1 MEVEI
6 EYFKIK
12 VYFGKEGSL
21 RKDYQFVYVNKRI
34 VLKIEVS
41 KIVNSILGKFLI
53 VKVKIFYSKVLL
65 EDSLIKYVDRYLI
78 FVILLECAFLE
89 YDIIFE
95 LVKIFV

>member
-1 MEVEI
+1 M
-6 EYFKIK
+6 
-12 VYFGKEGSL
+12 
-21 RKDYQFVYVNKRI
+21 NKRI

-53 VKVKIFYSKVLL
+53 VKVKIFYIKVLL

-78 FVILLECAFLE
+78 FVILLDFVFLE

>member
-1 MEVEI
+1 M
-6 EYFKIK
+6 
-12 VYFGKEGSL
+12 
-21 RKDYQFVYVNKRI
+21 NKRI

-53 VKVKIFYSKVLL
+53 VKVKIFYIKVLL

-78 FVILLECAFLE
+78 FVILLDCVFLE

>member
-1 MEVEI
+1 M
-6 EYFKIK
+6 
-12 VYFGKEGSL
+12 
-21 RKDYQFVYVNKRI
+21 NKRI

-53 VKVKIFYSKVLL
+53 VKVKIFYIKVLL

-78 FVILLECAFLE
+78 FVILLEFAFLE

>member
-1 MEVEI
+1 M
-6 EYFKIK
+6 
-12 VYFGKEGSL
+12 
-21 RKDYQFVYVNKRI
+21 NKRI

-78 FVILLECAFLE
+78 FVILLEFAFLE

>member
-1 MEVEI
+1 M
-6 EYFKIK
+6 
-12 VYFGKEGSL
+12 
-21 RKDYQFVYVNKRI
+21 NKRI

-53 VKVKIFYSKVLL
+53 VKVKIFYIKVLL
-65 EDSLIKYVDRYLI
+65 EDSLIKYVDRFLI
-78 FVILLECAFLE
+78 FVILLDCVFLE

>member
-1 MEVEI
+1 M
-6 EYFKIK
+6 
-12 VYFGKEGSL
+12 
-21 RKDYQFVYVNKRI
+21 NKRI

-53 VKVKIFYSKVLL
+53 VKVKIFYIKVLL

-78 FVILLECAFLE
+78 FVILLECVFLE

>member
-1 MEVEI
+1 M
-6 EYFKIK
+6 
-12 VYFGKEGSL
+12 
-21 RKDYQFVYVNKRI
+21 NKRI
-34 VLKIEVS
+34 VLIIEVS

-53 VKVKIFYSKVLL
+53 VKVKIFYIKVLL

>member
-1 MEVEI
+1 M
-6 EYFKIK
+6 
-12 VYFGKEGSL
+12 
-21 RKDYQFVYVNKRI
+21 NKRI

-78 FVILLECAFLE
+78 FVILLDCVFLE